1 MSMDFSDPKDKLVWE
16 GVMKKHSILGWV
28 VVLCVLLGMCASSS
42 HAQAVY
48 GSILGT
54 VTDAQGNAVSGAN
67 VTVTSITKNT
77 SEQTTTN
84 ESGNYSVIHL
94 IPDSYKVRIEASG
107 FKVSDVPS
115 VLVQVDTT
123 ARVDAQLEIG
133 AITQTVEVTGE
144 VPQLKTDRADV
155 SLDFNSEYIEN
166 LPLVNRNFQ
175 SILLSAPG
183 AQQIGWSHAATENP
197 QGSQQTFVM
206 GQHFSGTGYE
216 LDGTDNQDPILGII
230 VINPNLDSV
239 EEAKINLLDYD
250 AEFGKSIAGLIV
262 ASTKSGT
269 NDFHGSAFWFRNSG
283 ATQARDPFT
292 QAPKALPAS
301 GVVDV
306 GCKPYSGGRELCFPP
321 SKWSQFGGWV
331 GGPVIKNKLFFF
343 ADYQGTRQ
351 ANGLTNKITIPTA
364 LVESTCTA
372 STGNCDLHEYL
383 NNVANGNGQVYK
395 PGTFVPNNLDPTSP
409 CFDTPANRAAAAN
422 TGACRMPYAG
432 NLIPVGDLS
441 LAAVKM
447 LKLFPAPANGDLTNN
462 FFGSGSAPFHG
473 NSFDTRGDYQAP
485 GNLHIFGRYTRA
497 YYNLTGSPNLG
508 IGLGGL
514 GSGIGGLS
522 GSSII
527 HNHSLAAGFDKAIS
541 TTLLTDFRFGWFKYN
556 PHSIKP
562 DASTAAATALGLNG
576 LNTSDTSTGG
586 LPSFKW
592 DSGDNKN
599 TQLTDFGDGLDP
611 SRCNCPLIENEH
623 QYQFVNN
630 WTKIFGNHSMK
641 FGADL
646 RFAHNLRFPSDAN
659 RTGELSFSHK
669 ATSLYDPGNGTT
681 IKPSNTGGLDLA
693 SFLLGQVTHFGRFA
707 SVSQNATE
715 SQKRFFLYVQDQFR
729 MTSKLTVTYGIRWE
743 DYLPESVNAK
753 GNGGFA
759 NIDREGVIRVGG
771 FGPYGLNGNVRN
783 YLGAFGPRIGIAYQL
798 RPKTVV
804 RMGYGRSFDIGVFGS
819 NFGHAVTQ
827 NLPVLVHQD
836 IGAHDLN
843 ASTINDNVPVYLMD
857 SATGPSPTVF
867 PTPLPNGTIPL
878 RGFDNSVDP
887 RIRPT
892 VQRPA
897 SVDMWNATV
906 QHQLTQTIT
915 LEVAYIGNKGT
926 HGFAGDGPTY
936 NVNQRS
942 IVGYG
947 TIAPDNRRPYFN
959 KFTYPDVLVPDPNNP
974 GKFIPLQCCS
984 SDMGNYFGMDA
995 SSKYNALQIKAE
1007 KRFSQGLQFVS
1018 TYTWSMARFYDNNYF
1033 AIDPRVAYGPMNINR
1048 NHEWVSDI
1056 VYELPFGKGKQFMS
1070 DANTW
1075 MNHIV
1080 GGWRVTSITNWSGG
1094 LPWTPQYKDCNSDQ
1108 DVGVC
1113 RPDKGSGSLHLG
1125 VHRDA
1130 GGNLT
1135 WFTPL
1140 PEFTTNGASGGGF
1153 ARPAAGT
1160 IGNIGLDSFRGPHL
1174 FTSNLSLAK
1183 NFRFTERYNA
1193 EFRMDANN
1201 IFNHPV
1207 LGFNYTQGN
1216 TCIDCAGSD
1225 AGRITDIE
1233 NNTSMRLLTF
1243 GLRFSF

>member
-1 MSMDFSDPKDKLVWE
+1 
-16 GVMKKHSILGWV
+16 MKKQFFLGWA

-54 VTDAQGNAVSGAN
+54 VTDAQGNAVSGAK
-67 VTVTSITKNT
+67 VTVTSTTKNT
-77 SEQTTTN
+77 NEETTTN

-94 IPDSYKVRIEASG
+94 IPDTYKVRVEATG
-107 FKVSDVPS
+107 FKSYDIPS

-123 ARVDAQLEIG
+123 ARVDAQLQIG
-133 AITQTVEVTGE
+133 AVTQTVEVTGE

-155 SLDFNSEYIEN
+155 SIDFNSEMVEK

-175 SILLSAPG
+175 SLLLSAPG
-183 AQQIGWSHAATENP
+183 TQQLGWSHAATENP

-230 VINPNLDSV
+230 IINPNLDSV
-239 EEAKINLLDYD
+239 EEVKINLLNYD
-250 AEFGKSIAGLIV
+250 AEFGKSIGGIMV

-269 NDFHGSAFWFRNSG
+269 NDFHGSGFWFRNSG

-292 QAPKALPAS
+292 QAPRPIPAS
-301 GVVDV
+301 GVLDV
-306 GCKPYSGGRELCFPP
+306 GCKNSSAGQELCFPP
-321 SKWSQFGGWV
+321 SKWSQFGGSV

-351 ANGLTNKITIPTA
+351 ATGLTNKITIPTA
-364 LVESTCTA
+364 TVLSSCTA
-372 STGNCDLHEYL
+372 STGFCDLSEYIG
-383 NNVANGNGQVYK
+383 NVANGNGQVY
-395 PGTFVPNNLDPTSP
+395 DPTTGDP
-409 CFDTPANRAAAAN
+409 N
-422 TGACRMPYAG
+422 TGAGRTAFPS
-432 NLIPVGDLS
+432 NHIPVGMLS
-441 LAAVKM
+441 PVAVKI
-447 LKLFPAPANGDLTNN
+447 LKLFPQPANSSLTNN

-485 GNLHIFGRYTRA
+485 GSLHIFGRYTRA

-562 DASTAAATALGLNG
+562 DATTAAAQALGLNG
-576 LNTSDTSTGG
+576 LNLSSDSSTGG
-586 LPSFKW
+586 LPAFKW

-630 WTKIFGNHSMK
+630 WTKVAGNHSMK

-669 ATSLYDPGNGTT
+669 ATSLYDTVT
-681 IKPSNTGGLDLA
+681 KSNTGGLDLA

-715 SQKRFFLYVQDQFR
+715 SQKRFFLYAQDQFR
-729 MTSKLTVTYGIRWE
+729 MTNKFTITYGIRWE

-759 NIDREGVIRVGG
+759 NIDREGLIRVAG

-783 YLGAFGPRIGIAYQL
+783 YLGAFGPRLGLAYQL

-804 RMGYGRSFDIGVFGS
+804 RMGYGRSYDIGVFGS

-836 IGAHDLN
+836 QGAHDIN
-843 ASTINDNVPVYLMD
+843 SANINDNVPIYLMD
-857 SATGPSPTVF
+857 SATGPQPAQF
-867 PTPLPNGTIPL
+867 PTPNAAGTIPL
-878 RGFDNSVDP
+878 RGPTNSVDP

-897 SVDMWNATV
+897 SLDMWNATV
-906 QHQLTQTIT
+906 QHQLTSTIT
-915 LEVAYIGNKGT
+915 VEVAYIGNKGT
-926 HGFAGDGPTY
+926 HGFAGNGPTY

-942 IVGYG
+942 MVGYG
-947 TIAPDNRRPYFN
+947 TIAPDNRRPFFN
-959 KFTYPDVLVPDPNNP
+959 RFSYPDVLVPDPNNP

-995 SSKYNALQIKAE
+995 NSNYNALQIKAD
-1007 KRFSQGLQFVS
+1007 KRFSNGLQFVS
-1018 TYTWSMARFYDNNYF
+1018 HYTWSRARFYDSNYF
-1033 AIDPRVAYGPMNINR
+1033 AIDPKVAYGPMNINR
-1048 NHEWVSDI
+1048 NHAWVTSV
-1056 VYELPFGKGKQFMS
+1056 VYELPFGKGKKYMS
-1070 DANTW
+1070 SANTW
-1075 MNHIV
+1075 TDYAI
-1080 GGWRVTSITNWSGG
+1080 GGWRITSNTNWSGG
-1094 LPWTPQYKDCNSDQ
+1094 LPWTPQYSLCGSDQ

-1113 RPDKGSGSLHLG
+1113 RPNRASGSLKYGPQRVTDPLNN
-1125 VHRDA
+1125 VTYL
-1130 GGNLT
+1130 N
-1135 WFTPL
+1135 WFVPIAPL
-1140 PEFTTNGASGGGF
+1140 ATGATGGGF

-1160 IGNIGLDSFRGPHL
+1160 LGNIGYDSFRGPHL
-1174 FTSNLSLAK
+1174 FTSNMSIAK
-1183 NFRFTERYNA
+1183 NFRITERFNA

-1216 TCIDCAGSD
+1216 TCIDCLQTDPLKNISD
-1225 AGRITDIE
+1225 AGRISDIE

-1243 GLRFSF
+1243 GLRISF